1 MGEIDREAKVA
12 RKRREEAH
20 REEKLKDRREREE
33 EDQTRR
39 KRKRT
44 KGKENTRE
52 RWRTSTRRR
61 VVKVMRRL
69 PLNKC
74 DRARSSPLN
83 SI

>member
-20 REEKLKDRREREE
+20 REEKLKDRRERGRR
-33 EDQTRR
+33 RR

-61 VVKVMRRL
+61 VVKVVRRL

-83 SI
+83 SM